1 MSKALNKII
10 IIFLII
16 SVIFGALPFVIPE
29 YLISTLILFFV
40 WSVVAQ
46 SWNLVW
52 GIAGLWSLGQ
62 MAIFAMSGY
71 CTGWLIIHF
80 NLSPFLAVVF
90 GILISVF
97 SSLVMA
103 LPSIRLQGVYVILM
117 TISFHEI
124 FRILLISDTSGFT
137 GGIFGLPMYE
147 GFVSENFSFSEKIFF
162 QYYIGLLMFIFST
175 IIIWIVLNS
184 RIGLAFKAIGSEPTY
199 ASSKGISIYRT
210 QIKAFLVGGGLA
222 GVAGAYWAQYF
233 GTMQPAV
240 LSYDTMVLVFAMM
253 VVGGWGTFSGPIIGA
268 LIMVFVSEFL
278 HAAHQYRLMILG
290 ILIIG
295 ASVLLPGGLAPQ
307 IEKFFNKFFK
317 NKSDLI

>member
-90 GILISVF
+90 AIEIG
-97 SSLVMA
+97 
-103 LPSIRLQGVYVILM
+103 RLAWLG
-117 TISFHEI
+117 
-124 FRILLISDTSGFT
+124 
-137 GGIFGLPMYE
+137 
-147 GFVSENFSFSEKIFF
+147 
-162 QYYIGLLMFIFST
+162 
-175 IIIWIVLNS
+175 
-184 RIGLAFKAIGSEPTY
+184 
-199 ASSKGISIYRT
+199 
-210 QIKAFLVGGGLA
+210 
-222 GVAGAYWAQYF
+222 
-233 GTMQPAV
+233 
-240 LSYDTMVLVFAMM
+240 
-253 VVGGWGTFSGPIIGA
+253 
-268 LIMVFVSEFL
+268 
-278 HAAHQYRLMILG
+278 MI
-290 ILIIG
+290 
-295 ASVLLPGGLAPQ
+295 P
-307 IEKFFNKFFK
+307 
-317 NKSDLI
+317 